1 MISMETSLIQTRVD
15 TNLKNDASKLFDSL
29 GLDMST
35 AIKIFLKKCLS
46 EGGIPFEVKLT
57 APSYKSPEGMRAFMA
72 LRQEAEDNG
81 LSEMTLDEINAEIS
95 ASRSER
101 RKKAGE

>member
-1 MISMETSLIQTRVD
+1 METSLIQTRVE
-15 TNLKNDASKLFDSL
+15 TKLKNDAVKLFDGL

-46 EGGIPFEVKLT
+46 EGGIPFDVKISRL
-57 APSYKSPEGMRAFMA
+57 YKSPEGMRAFMA
-72 LRQEAEDNG
+72 LRQEAEKNG
-81 LSEMTLDEINAEIS
+81 LSDMTLDEINAEID
-95 ASRSER
+95 AARKER